1 MAEVLQERSI
11 FEVITEIEVFN
22 DILMV
27 LLFTNT
33 IGFMI
38 LIIEI
43 FIYKYS
49 FEKKF
54 KNKSL
59 KSIER

>member
-43 FIYKYS
+43 FIYKYDY
-49 FEKKF
+49 EKKF

-59 KSIER
+59 ESIER